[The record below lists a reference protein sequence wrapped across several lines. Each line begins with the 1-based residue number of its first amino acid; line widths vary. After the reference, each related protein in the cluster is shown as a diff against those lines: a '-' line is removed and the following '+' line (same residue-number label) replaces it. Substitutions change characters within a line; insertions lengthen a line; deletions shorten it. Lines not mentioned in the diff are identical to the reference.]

1 MQFLVNLSIGF
12 RNHGNI
18 VAEKTKT
25 VKKNICMN
33 LFFDKSEDLQLVK
46 LLKLNI
52 FSGTFQIFCP
62 QLQLVSLK
70 NIKEQR
76 TKLRTNEW
84 IPVELF
90 FSRKSASSILVSR
103 NRILKPSN
111 IVMEIFLRKQ
121 STAKSPQL
129 FLQKKV
135 HCRCS
140 TEF

>member
-1 MQFLVNLSIGF
+1 
-12 RNHGNI
+12 
-18 VAEKTKT
+18 
-25 VKKNICMN
+25 MN

-62 QLQLVSLK
+62 QLQLASLK

-103 NRILKPSN
+103 NRIFKT
-111 IVMEIFLRKQ
+111 VKHRDGDIF
-121 STAKSPQL
+121 AKTVNS
-129 FLQKKV
+129 
-135 HCRCS
+135 
-140 TEF
+140 